1 MGGLIVVCAVLA
13 VVCTVLCIQRFCLHH
28 RIRKLAEQ
36 VDGYNSAT
44 AQMLDVALREDS
56 LAQLQNG
63 IADLQQSLARARQL
77 NIEECSRT
85 SQLTAD
91 ISHQLKTPL
100 TTLRLYTELDDA
112 PHAEASLEQIQRMED
127 LIQSLLRLER
137 LCADGYEFRFASAD
151 AESIIRE
158 QWQSLQTIWP
168 NKKLTIL
175 GSACIRCDERWLGEA
190 FLNLLKNACEH
201 TGEDGTIWVRLERT
215 DAAFFCIMEDNGG
228 GVAPEELPKLFQR
241 FYRAEH
247 QSKSG
252 AGIGLA
258 IVKEIIQRHHGHI
271 TAENGKYGLKMT
283 ISMPMLDRSLTGVE

>member
-1 MGGLIVVCAVLA
+1 MGGLIISCTLLAVL
-13 VVCTVLCIQRFCLHH
+13 CTVLLIQKLLLNR

-36 VDGYNSAT
+36 VDGCNSGT
-44 AQMLDVALREDS
+44 AETLDVALQEDW

-100 TTLRLYTELDDA
+100 TTLRLYAELDNS
-112 PHAEASLEQIQRMED
+112 PHAESSLEQIQRMEN

-137 LCADGYEFRFASAD
+137 LCANGYAFNFAPAD
-151 AESIIRE
+151 AENIIRE
-158 QWQSLQTIWP
+158 QWQSLQAIWP
-168 NKKLTIL
+168 KKMLIVDGT
-175 GSACIRCDERWLGEA
+175 AHIRCDENWLGEA

-201 TGEDGTIWVRLERT
+201 TGDNGIIRVLLERT
-215 DAAFFCIMEDNGG
+215 EAAFFCVIEDNGG
-228 GVAPEELPKLFQR
+228 GVATDELPKLFQR
-241 FYRAEH
+241 FYRTQH
-247 QSKSG
+247 QSKNG

-258 IVKEIIQRHHGHI
+258 IVKEIILRHHGNI
-271 TAENGKYGLKMT
+271 TAENGKHGLKIT
-283 ISMPMLDRSLTGVE
+283 ISMPMLDRNLTNS